1 MEFLKKHFV
10 AIFFFFALFA
20 VTIFLPDSFIEGSIA
35 ELKGQGLVGGLTIVG
50 VILFMTTII
59 APLNSMALIP
69 IASAMYGWVPT
80 ALVSILSWGLAAVI
94 AFLISR
100 YLGRP
105 ALSALGFT
113 TSISKIEK
121 RIPENISFWSIV
133 FLRIVL
139 PVDVLSYA
147 LGIFST
153 ISLSTYTIAT
163 FIGITPFAVIFSIL
177 GDAYYSKN
185 YPLFLSGFAAGA
197 FIAMIVFFFYK
208 KTKN

>member
-1 MEFLKKHFV
+1 MEFLRKHFV
-10 AIFFFFALFA
+10 AIFFFLALFA
-20 VTIFLPDSFIEGSIA
+20 VTIFLPDSFIEGSIEA
-35 ELKGQGLVGGLTIVG
+35 LKNQGVTGGLTIVG
-50 VILFMTTII
+50 LILFMTTVV

-80 ALVSILSWGLAAVI
+80 ALVAIISWGLAAVV

-113 TSISKIEK
+113 ASISKIEK
-121 RIPENISFWSIV
+121 RIPEHISFWSIV

-163 FIGITPFAVIFSIL
+163 FIGITPFAIIFSIL

-197 FIAMIVFFFYK
+197 FLMMVVFFFYK